1 MTNRSRRVGLFDIA
15 SELEAKNRVA
25 VTPLNRPR
33 TMECDEMNVP
43 PEPNPFAP
51 SSTAERVATERQMR
65 EVARRRWQAQREQQ
79 RQRQRKQVVDRVKQ
93 VCQLRP
99 GRAVA
104 NSLSPVYSMFN
115 ESFFR
120 AR

>member
-1 MTNRSRRVGLFDIA
+1 MTNAMPDS
-15 SELEAKNRVA
+15 SPY
-25 VTPLNRPR
+25 TPVQPQFKE
-33 TMECDEMNVP
+33 TY
-43 PEPNPFAP
+43 
-51 SSTAERVATERQMR
+51 MR
-65 EVARRRWQAQREQQ
+65 EIARRRWISQQ
-79 RQRQRKQVVDRVKQ
+79 DQLRKQARRRRVANVADRVKQ
-93 VCQLRP
+93 IQRLRP

>member
-1 MTNRSRRVGLFDIA
+1 MRRKVSICIP

-25 VTPLNRPR
+25 LTPLNRPR
-33 TMECDEMNVP
+33 TMECDLMIVP
-43 PEPNPFAP
+43 LEPNPFAP
-51 SSTAERVATERQMR
+51 SSAAERVATETQMR
-65 EVARRRWQAQREQQ
+65 EVARRRWEAQQEHERK
-79 RQRQRKQVVDRVKQ
+79 RQRKQVVDRVKQ
-93 VCQLRP
+93 IRHLRP

-104 NSLSPVYSMFN
+104 NSLSPIYSMFN

>member
-1 MTNRSRRVGLFDIA
+1 M
-15 SELEAKNRVA
+15 
-25 VTPLNRPR
+25 PLSRPR
-33 TMECDEMNVP
+33 SMECDLMIAP
-43 PEPNPFAP
+43 PDPNPFAP
-51 SSTAERVATERQMR
+51 SSAAERVATETQMR
-65 EVARRRWQAQREQQ
+65 EVARRRWEAQREQE
-79 RQRQRKQVVDRVKQ
+79 RLRQRKQVVDRVKQ
-93 VCQLRP
+93 IRQLRP